1 MKSLFLLFF
10 FTGTLA
16 TSLMAIDGRPD
27 EEMIDLNT
35 QETLIAVDSAKKQAQ
50 QNENMFLPTNAS
62 MRINVLGQGVAPQMT
77 ISPAQAYAMAK
88 RAATA
93 EAYRLIAEKVQGVHV
108 EGKDVLRNMMVK
120 SSNVNLYVSA
130 MIRNANI
137 VETKFENGL
146 CEVEMEI
153 VLRHSDF

>member
-1 MKSLFLLFF
+1 MRTLSFLFLFIGAF
-10 FTGTLA
+10 S
-16 TSLMAIDGRPD
+16 SLMAIDGHPD
-27 EEMIDLNT
+27 EEIIQLNT
-35 QETLIAVDSAKKQAQ
+35 QTIKQQ
-50 QNENMFLPTNAS
+50 EQNLFLPTNAS
-62 MRINVLGQGVAPQMT
+62 MRINVIGQGVAPSVT

-88 RAATA
+88 RAATV

-108 EGKDVLRNMMVK
+108 EGKDTLRNMMVR
-120 SSNVNLYVSA
+120 STNVNLYVSA

-153 VLRHSDF
+153 MLNHNTFN

>member
-1 MKSLFLLFF
+1 MKTPFVLLFLM
-10 FTGTLA
+10 GTLA
-16 TSLMAIDGRPD
+16 TSVMAIDGRPD
-27 EEMIDLNT
+27 EEIIQLNPQSALIDVEQKQKQHENAFL
-35 QETLIAVDSAKKQAQ
+35 SA
-50 QNENMFLPTNAS
+50 NGS
-62 MRINVLGQGVAPQMT
+62 MRINVVGQGVAPKMT

-93 EAYRLIAEKVQGVHV
+93 EAYRLIAEKVKGVHI

-120 SSNVNLYVSA
+120 STNVNLYVSA

-146 CEVEMEI
+146 CEVEMETI
-153 VLRHSDF
+153 LNYSDFE